1 MCFGGVFDN
10 AWSGGVFMKLKG
22 YMTVEASYIFSFFA
36 ILVVTIIRLNFL
48 LHNNMLSDVC
58 LVLGGMRYS
67 QTEYFYC
74 VDGKI
79 NKEAVANSA
88 VFSEK
93 SALAE
98 SEKNIIVA
106 NVNAYYDEKSLGAE
120 GGLSAS
126 DIEDIININ
135 DNGALVRSGGRLVQV
150 IGGNADED

>member
-1 MCFGGVFDN
+1 
-10 AWSGGVFMKLKG
+10 MKLNG

-36 ILVVTIIRLNFL
+36 VLVVTIIRLNFL
-48 LHNNMLSDVC
+48 LHNNMLSDAC
-58 LVLGGMRYS
+58 LVLGGLRYS
-67 QTEYFYC
+67 QAEYFYC
-74 VDGKI
+74 EDGKI

-98 SEKNIIVA
+98 QEKNKIIA
-106 NVNAYYDEKSLGAE
+106 NVKAYYDEKSLGIE
-120 GGLSAS
+120 GGLSDS
-126 DIEDIININ
+126 DIGDIININ